1 MAQRAWCWVLPRQR
15 ASCCRLYDIMHTD
28 TRLTLVF
35 EYAEKDLKDYMTAH
49 KQLLLRE
56 PFICKVSLLLL

>member
-1 MAQRAWCWVLPRQR
+1 
-15 ASCCRLYDIMHTD
+15 MHTP

-49 KQLLLRE
+49 KPLLLRE
-56 PFICKVSLLLL
+56 PFISKVSLRHAAVAVALPQRAC